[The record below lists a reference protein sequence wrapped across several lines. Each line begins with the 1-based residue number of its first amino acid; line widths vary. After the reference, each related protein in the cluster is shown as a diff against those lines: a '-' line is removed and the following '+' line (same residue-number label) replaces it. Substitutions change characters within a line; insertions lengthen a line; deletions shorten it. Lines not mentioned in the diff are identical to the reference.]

1 MSKVTKK
8 PTNKKATFTKLAKK
22 TLQAIVTV
30 AAATV
35 LLGLAAK
42 GAAEYIKM
50 NEDQA
55 TIVAVVLVALLAYA
69 VVNGI
74 KKLSK

>member
-1 MSKVTKK
+1 MTKTTKK
-8 PTNKKATFTKLAKK
+8 PTNKKAKFTNLAKK
-22 TLQAIVTV
+22 TLQGIVTV